1 MKKLML
7 IIQREFLAK
16 VRNRSFIVMTFLSP
30 LVMIGMI
37 LLVAF
42 LSKSSLEKRS
52 VVAYVDESELF
63 TEEDF
68 AGKSIDFMD
77 LSEVGIEKAKII
89 VMEADQDGLLYIP
102 QRDSLDQLAA
112 SIQFFSKETPGMVLI
127 GDLENTIERKLE
139 KQKMEQLGIDLEK
152 LDQANINVDISMS
165 NFTGERSSKMIN
177 GIKVA
182 MGMGAGYLIMMFIII
197 YGAMVM
203 RSVIEEKTSRIVEVI
218 ISSVKPFQL
227 MLGKVLG
234 TAGAGLLQ
242 FLIWAVILIVLFFG
256 LSFFFGVDLGGMNQA
271 QMTAE
276 Q

>member
-30 LVMIGMI
+30 LIMIGMI
-37 LLVAF
+37 VLVAF

-68 AGKSIDFMD
+68 EGKSIDFMD

-102 QRDSLDQLAA
+102 QKDSLDQLAS
-112 SIQFFSKETPGMVLI
+112 SIQFFSKETPGMVLM

-139 KQKMEQLGIDLEK
+139 KQKMEQL
-152 LDQANINVDISMS
+152 Q
-165 NFTGERSSKMIN
+165 
-177 GIKVA
+177 
-182 MGMGAGYLIMMFIII
+182 
-197 YGAMVM
+197 
-203 RSVIEEKTSRIVEVI
+203 
-218 ISSVKPFQL
+218 
-227 MLGKVLG
+227 
-234 TAGAGLLQ
+234 
-242 FLIWAVILIVLFFG
+242 
-256 LSFFFGVDLGGMNQA
+256 
-271 QMTAE
+271 
-276 Q
+276 